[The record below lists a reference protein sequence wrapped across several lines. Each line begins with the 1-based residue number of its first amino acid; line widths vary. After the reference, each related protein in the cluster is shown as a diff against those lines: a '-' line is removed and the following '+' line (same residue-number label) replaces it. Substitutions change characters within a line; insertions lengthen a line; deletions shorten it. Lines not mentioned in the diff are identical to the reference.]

1 MLLPIV
7 GRGPVSHDFPEGIC
21 GRLGTILAERD
32 QCACV
37 WPGRKVAKNYAESF
51 SSSNLASRPAP
62 LSKVGFILG
71 FEVSKPGCWP
81 LLGRQQISGHLCAS
95 LAFSFNAFRPYPKHT
110 LSLTIRWSEPS
121 IPWSEPFFFHP
132 HFTEE
137 DTEPVGLTQ
146 GHRVRK
152 LKKSRF
158 SSGSQQLSASLCSSA
173 NNSIIT
179 DALTVKRDDICK
191 VLKSYTHVRC
201 SSCYN

>member
-1 MLLPIV
+1 ML
-7 GRGPVSHDFPEGIC
+7 SHFQAATWQAGQHPWARWG
-21 GRLGTILAERD
+21 
-32 QCACV
+32 
-37 WPGRKVAKNYAESF
+37 S
-51 SSSNLASRPAP
+51 
-62 LSKVGFILG
+62 
-71 FEVSKPGCWP
+71 
-81 LLGRQQISGHLCAS
+81 S
-95 LAFSFNAFRPYPKHT
+95 LALKSANLGAGPCWEDSRFLDISALHWPSLSMHFAPILSTHHALNRT
-110 LSLTIRWSEPS
+110 LSLTIWWSEPS
-121 IPWSEPFFFHP
+121 IPWSEPFFFFHP

-152 LKKSRF
+152 LKRSRF

-179 DALTVKRDDICK
+179 DALTVERDDICK